1 MHANWFHMCRSA
13 IQMAL
18 HTPHTEP
25 RPNADP
31 RRYGSMPATLVQS
44 QRMLIVHW
52 QKGEMHS

>member
-25 RPNADP
+25 RFNADP

-44 QRMLIVHW
+44 QRAHCALA
-52 QKGEMHS
+52 ER